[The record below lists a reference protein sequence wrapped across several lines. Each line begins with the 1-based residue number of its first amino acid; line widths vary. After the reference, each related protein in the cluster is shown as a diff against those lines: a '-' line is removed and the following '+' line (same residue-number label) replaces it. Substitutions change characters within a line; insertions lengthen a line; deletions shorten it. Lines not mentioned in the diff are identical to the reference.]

1 LGLQNFCKVE
11 KLFRLACKT
20 FARPNYFSGKLAKL
34 LQVLNIFQMGLQN
47 FCKGEIFFG
56 QVCKNFAR
64 VRNFS
69 GRLAKLLQG
78 QNIFNAHLQN
88 FCKGI
93 ILLVKGISAL
103 KMDEMDF
110 IQWNMRLTRY

>member
-1 LGLQNFCKVE
+1 LGLQNFCKVK

-34 LQVLNIFQMGLQN
+34 LQRRNIFRAGLQKL
-47 FCKGEIFFG
+47 CKDKKLFG

-103 KMDEMDF
+103 KMDEMVF